1 MLAHEQGGL
10 LNAAR
15 IGQGLGVAGV
25 TVARYLDLLV
35 DLLLVRRLT
44 PWMSNTGK
52 RMVKSP
58 RVFVRDSGI
67 VHTLLG
73 LETMEDLLGH
83 PVAGSSWEGYV
94 IENLLAAAPDN
105 AQAGFYRTS
114 AGAEVDLILSTG
126 PGRLWAIEIKR
137 SLSPQPSKGFWL
149 ACDDIKP
156 DARFVVYPG
165 TERYPLKDGLEAIG
179 LTEMMALLGPRP

>member
-1 MLAHEQGGL
+1 
-10 LNAAR
+10 
-15 IGQGLGVAGV
+15 
-25 TVARYLDLLV
+25 
-35 DLLLVRRLT
+35 
-44 PWMSNTGK
+44 MSNTGK

-58 RVFVRDSGI
+58 RIFVRDSGI

-94 IENLLAAAPDN
+94 IENLLVAAPDN